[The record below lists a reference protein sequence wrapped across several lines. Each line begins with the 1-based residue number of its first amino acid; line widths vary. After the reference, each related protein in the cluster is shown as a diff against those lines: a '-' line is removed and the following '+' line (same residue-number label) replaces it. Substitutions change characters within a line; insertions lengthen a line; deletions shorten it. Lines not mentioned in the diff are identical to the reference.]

1 MPREQQLT
9 EAFVELADTLVDDFD
24 VIDFLGTLTRR
35 CLDLLGSTAVG
46 IMLADLDGQLRVAA
60 ASSEAAR
67 LVELF
72 ELQNNE
78 GPCLDAYRSAAIV
91 SEPDLSTAVRRWPR
105 FGPQAVGCGF
115 QSVHAV
121 PLRLRDEVIGVL
133 NLFGPAPDP
142 MTIDGLRLGQ
152 ALADVATIG
161 ILHERAIHKA
171 EVLAEQ
177 LQSALH
183 SRVVIEQAKG
193 VLAERGRVDMETA
206 FLALRGH
213 ARRNRLRLG
222 ILAKQVV
229 DGTVD
234 AAVLLQSAATSASR
248 PAPDRTRGRS

>member
-1 MPREQQLT
+1 M
-9 EAFVELADTLVDDFD
+9 
-24 VIDFLGTLTRR
+24 
-35 CLDLLGSTAVG
+35 
-46 IMLADLDGQLRVAA
+46 
-60 ASSEAAR
+60 
-67 LVELF
+67 
-72 ELQNNE
+72 
-78 GPCLDAYRSAAIV
+78 
-91 SEPDLSTAVRRWPR
+91 
-105 FGPQAVGCGF
+105 
-115 QSVHAV
+115 
-121 PLRLRDEVIGVL
+121 RLRDEVIGVL